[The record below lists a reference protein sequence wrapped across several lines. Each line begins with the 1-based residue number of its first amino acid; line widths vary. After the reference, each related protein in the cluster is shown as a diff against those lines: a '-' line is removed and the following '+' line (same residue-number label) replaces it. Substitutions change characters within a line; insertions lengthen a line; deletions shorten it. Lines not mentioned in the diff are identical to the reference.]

1 MEIES
6 NITINRIYLLT
17 ETQQKFDKLTLSQ
30 GLTKV
35 ENNREIIG

>member
-17 ETQQKFDKLTLSQ
+17 ETQQKFDKLALRQ

-35 ENNREIIG
+35 ENNREI